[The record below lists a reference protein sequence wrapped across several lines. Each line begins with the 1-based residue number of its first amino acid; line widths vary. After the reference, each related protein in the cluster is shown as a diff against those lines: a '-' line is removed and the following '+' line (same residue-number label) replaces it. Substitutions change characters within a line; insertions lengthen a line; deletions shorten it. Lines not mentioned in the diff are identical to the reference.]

1 MRIEAMRAEEL
12 ENCENC
18 RFSFWAVPEKT
29 LICRRVPPVTIKNSF
44 AMGRS
49 LFSQTHRSVWCGEWR
64 GKGGLTWGEKGVT
77 TPRPER
83 LVRSSLRRRET
94 FPSWMPGK
102 GEPPE
107 DRDEKDA
114 GERFNMSF

>member
-64 GKGGLTWGEKGVT
+64 GKGGLTWG
-77 TPRPER
+77 
-83 LVRSSLRRRET
+83 
-94 FPSWMPGK
+94 
-102 GEPPE
+102 
-107 DRDEKDA
+107 
-114 GERFNMSF
+114 GERGYDPQAEKIGTFKFMKAGSVIVVDARER